1 MSNTDNNNHYNTII
15 IGGGASGMMAAICA
29 AESGSNKVLIIEKNS
44 EMGKKLKIT
53 GGGRCNILNAE
64 YDTEKLLSNY
74 VGSKKYLHTPFSR
87 FGVTETVE
95 FFKNIGIDI
104 KIEDRKR
111 AFPKSEKALDVFNAM
126 LTKIESFKNEDGSKV
141 IEIKLNT
148 KIESFSLTQNKVEYI
163 EVVNNKGVV
172 ENIYANKFILS
183 TGGMSHKETGSDG
196 FGFKLLEKMG
206 IKIDDFTP
214 SLVPVAVS
222 NNWVKKLSGK
232 SIENIKLTFY
242 VDNIKKKVLKLNKL
256 KNEIDTYYE
265 NTLNTNRVL
274 FTHSGLSGPTILNNS
289 KYISDWLHEGKVT
302 VKIDLFPFLDEKG
315 VDDTLLNIFN
325 YNKNKMLKNVLNDIY
340 VGNILE
346 EIFLDKGNP
355 LFDIDLDREVH
366 SVTKSERRKMV
377 NVFKN
382 LEIEIT
388 SLMSYDKA
396 IIADGGVN
404 LDEVNFDNFSLKKVK
419 NLHVT
424 GDMLNISRPSGG
436 YSLQLCWT
444 TGYAAGSN

>member
-148 KIESFSLTQNKVEYI
+148 KI
-163 EVVNNKGVV
+163 
-172 ENIYANKFILS
+172 
-183 TGGMSHKETGSDG
+183 
-196 FGFKLLEKMG
+196 
-206 IKIDDFTP
+206 
-214 SLVPVAVS
+214 
-222 NNWVKKLSGK
+222 
-232 SIENIKLTFY
+232 
-242 VDNIKKKVLKLNKL
+242 
-256 KNEIDTYYE
+256 
-265 NTLNTNRVL
+265 
-274 FTHSGLSGPTILNNS
+274 
-289 KYISDWLHEGKVT
+289 
-302 VKIDLFPFLDEKG
+302 
-315 VDDTLLNIFN
+315 
-325 YNKNKMLKNVLNDIY
+325 
-340 VGNILE
+340 
-346 EIFLDKGNP
+346 
-355 LFDIDLDREVH
+355 
-366 SVTKSERRKMV
+366 
-377 NVFKN
+377 
-382 LEIEIT
+382 
-388 SLMSYDKA
+388 
-396 IIADGGVN
+396 
-404 LDEVNFDNFSLKKVK
+404 
-419 NLHVT
+419 
-424 GDMLNISRPSGG
+424 
-436 YSLQLCWT
+436 
-444 TGYAAGSN
+444 